1 VALGPGKYDDLTTL
15 VMERTKADGAILIV
29 IGGALGHGFSVQAD
43 ARTALNLPKLLRQ
56 IADDIEQDAR
66 EDAP

>member
-1 VALGPGKYDDLTTL
+1 
-15 VMERTKADGAILIV
+15 MERTKADGAILIV